1 MPGYFE
7 SALKAISHP
16 TRRKILKILSEG
28 ELGFTELMNKA
39 GVRSS
44 SLMSYHLNTLTP
56 FIKRKSAENGRITY
70 TLSKLG
76 VSALRFIEMIEKSR
90 ELFEPESY
98 RYRRLIYALKALSV
112 VSLFSSLSLLLL
124 LTCRNASVLSL
135 SVYIVILIYPLIH
148 MLFEGEYRIV
158 ERVVDALIRPKTLFN
173 DIVENPGKA
182 HIESVYITV
191 FSGGVVGA
199 MMLSN
204 MLIAS
209 RSAWAIVMLLC
220 LSASLMLIGVF
231 YVIRCLYAAMLAKI
245 LGSNAQALYK
255 KFLSTLGY
263 TEIPNLVLTI
273 PTLIYLSREPIEF
286 LQQFF
291 QLGLNLYT
299 IIYTVQ
305 TILSFILQYYA
316 ARKAA
321 ALDPRRTLLVLIFNA
336 TLKLVSPEIRN
347 LLLQ

>member
-1 MPGYFE
+1 M
-7 SALKAISHP
+7 
-16 TRRKILKILSEG
+16 
-28 ELGFTELMNKA
+28 
-39 GVRSS
+39 
-44 SLMSYHLNTLTP
+44 
-56 FIKRKSAENGRITY
+56 
-70 TLSKLG
+70 
-76 VSALRFIEMIEKSR
+76 
-90 ELFEPESY
+90 
-98 RYRRLIYALKALSV
+98 
-112 VSLFSSLSLLLL
+112 VSLFSSLSLILL
-124 LTCRNASVLSL
+124 LTCRNARVLSL

-158 ERVVDALIRPKTLFN
+158 ERVVDALVRPKTLFN

-199 MMLSN
+199 IMLSN

-209 RSAWAIVMLLC
+209 RSAWAIVMLLY

-273 PTLIYLSREPIEF
+273 PMLIYLARKPIEF